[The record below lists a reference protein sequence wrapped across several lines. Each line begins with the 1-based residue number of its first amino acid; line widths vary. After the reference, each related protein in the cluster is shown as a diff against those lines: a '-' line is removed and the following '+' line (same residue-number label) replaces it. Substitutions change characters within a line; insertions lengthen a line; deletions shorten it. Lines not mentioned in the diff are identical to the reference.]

1 MTKPTSLDITNKTA
15 FEQSVYA
22 EFPTSL
28 HEHVEHDLF
37 YHSEDL
43 FEGKMTM
50 LEFKADVLKTARWH
64 EESEAQLQADKVT
77 FEGVRSLLA
86 EGVFENGQHAAELAQ
101 EIEQGE
107 GSLLARFIW
116 AQPVR
121 DPFDAAVSFLAWKH
135 TKALVELEAA
145 FDINLDK
152 FRDANEPDFFC
163 TSESNMSLINFSV
176 MSQ

>member
-1 MTKPTSLDITNKTA
+1 MTKPTNLDITNKTV

-37 YHSEDL
+37 YHSEEL
-43 FEGKMTM
+43 LEGKMSI
-50 LEFKADVLKTARWH
+50 LEFKADVLKTACWH
-64 EESEAQLQADKVT
+64 EESEAQLQADKTT
-77 FEGVRSLLA
+77 FEGVRRLLA
-86 EGVFENGQHAAELAQ
+86 EGVFENEQHAAELAH
-101 EIEQGE
+101 EIEQGKC
-107 GSLLARFIW
+107 SLLASFIW
-116 AQPVR
+116 AQPLR

-145 FDINLDK
+145 FDINVDK
-152 FRDANEPDFFC
+152 FRDAKEPEFFC

-176 MSQ
+176 MS